1 MPLINREINF
11 ILTWSSACTIAE
23 VNRETSFAITDTK
36 LYVPV
41 VTYSTNDNVKLLD
54 QLKLGFKGTTNWN
67 KYQSKVTIQL
77 QSLYLAY
84 LIDPSFQR
92 VNSLF
97 VLSFPD
103 NTVRTGYTEYFV
115 SSVEVTML

>member
-115 SSVEVTML
+115 SSVEITML